1 MQKLWIYLN
10 CYGKI
15 LKSTLKV
22 NTILLNFRELKSLLL
37 YISSANFT
45 ILCRFEI
52 AIKCGKVHGCQL
64 LSGCPVVR
72 FVRLC
77 GCRVCQA
84 VRLWVIRVRVRLLK
98 SLLLYISS
106 AKFTILCRFKIAIK
120 CGKVNGCSVLSG
132 CRKIW
137 RGNGTEKGTW
147 KCNGRESETNVKVK
161 RTWKWIGMW
170 KWIGLIKEGERP
182 NT

>member
-52 AIKCGKVHGCQL
+52 AIKCGKVYGCQL
-64 LSGCPVVR
+64 LSGCPV
-72 FVRLC
+72 
-77 GCRVCQA
+77 CQA
-84 VRLWVIRVRVRLLK
+84 VRL
-98 SLLLYISS
+98 S
-106 AKFTILCRFKIAIK
+106 
-120 CGKVNGCSVLSG
+120 GLSG
-132 CRKIW
+132 CPVVSDSSKSTIVEITITLYKQRKIH
-137 RGNGTEKGTW
+137 N
-147 KCNGRESETNVKVK
+147 S
-161 RTWKWIGMW
+161 
-170 KWIGLIKEGERP
+170 LSL
-182 NT
+182 